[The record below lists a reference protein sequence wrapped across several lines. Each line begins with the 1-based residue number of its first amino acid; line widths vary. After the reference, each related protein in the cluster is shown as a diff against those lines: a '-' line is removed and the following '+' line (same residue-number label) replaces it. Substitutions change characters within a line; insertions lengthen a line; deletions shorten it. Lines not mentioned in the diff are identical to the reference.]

1 MKAYGIFDGGGVK
14 GAALAGC
21 LAAAEEQGVR
31 FLGFGGTS
39 AGSIVATLASVGYTG
54 KELGE
59 LLVDLEFNSLL
70 DDGGDRL
77 DLAKAQFEQI
87 SRALQGGLCNKL
99 GAYFKARSLLKSLG
113 AELGLYTGEPLKQ
126 FLAGRI
132 KAKRPELST
141 HVDLTFEHLEQA
153 KGLPLK
159 IVASDLTNRKPAVFS
174 RHQTEYGASVLDAVR
189 ASTGYPFVFRPVLK
203 NDRSLVDGGLASNLP
218 AFLFEEEFRETRVPA
233 FAFDLVSA
241 PTAAPTSYDLGRYCG
256 DLLATALEASD
267 ELLRT
272 VLQGVYHVPIPTPPG
287 IATLD
292 FRLSRDDRKRLFD
305 AGYQEATSFLNGF
318 APIQRVK
325 QAGYQLKELLRT
337 EYGPPQRFAPV
348 LYGLAKQIEK
358 ETGVRN
364 VRAHVMLPTGRPTPT
379 RIVVYGYGM
388 DDDADFDLELPL
400 EAGCSGLA
408 WRDREIVIANLTES
422 AANPEGWGMT
432 REQHAKVPAS
442 RKSMMCVPI
451 HREVLSGE
459 RDRPTPIGTLTVH
472 TPTPLEKTGWV
483 SESGEKRVA
492 AGKAASI
499 MMSWAYV
506 LYHLLRR

>member
-21 LAAAEEQGVR
+21 LAAAEEQGVQ
-31 FLGFGGTS
+31 FQGFGGTS
-39 AGSIVATLASVGYTG
+39 AGSIVATLASVGYNG

-59 LLVDLEFNSLL
+59 ILVGLEFNTFL

-77 DLAKAQFEQI
+77 DHARSQFEQI
-87 SRALQGGLCNKL
+87 SAALRGGWWSKLRAC
-99 GAYFKARSLLKSLG
+99 FKARLLLKSLG
-113 AELGLYTGEPLKQ
+113 VELGLYAGEPLKR
-126 FLAGRI
+126 FLAEKI
-132 KAKRPELST
+132 KEKRPELKS

-153 KGLPLK
+153 RCLPLK
-159 IVASDLTNRKPAVFS
+159 IVASDLTTRKPAVFS

-189 ASTGYPFVFRPVLK
+189 ASTSYPFVFRPVLK

-218 AFLFEEEFRETRVPA
+218 AFLFEKEFRTTRVPA
-233 FAFDLVSA
+233 FAFDLVLA
-241 PTAAPTSYDLGRYCG
+241 PTAAPTNYDIGRYCG

-267 ELLRT
+267 ELLRV
-272 VLQGVYHVPIPTPPG
+272 VLQGVHHVPVRTPPG
-287 IATLD
+287 IATLN
-292 FRLSRDDRKRLFD
+292 FRLSRDDRQRLFD
-305 AGYQEATSFLNGF
+305 AGYQETTTFLNGF

-325 QAGYQLKELLRT
+325 QAGYRLKELLRT

-364 VRAHVMLPTGRPTPT
+364 VRAHVMLPTGRPTST

-388 DDDADFDLELPL
+388 DDDADIDLELPL

-408 WRDREIVIANLTES
+408 WRDREIVIADLVES
-422 AANPEGWGMT
+422 AANPQAWGMT
-432 REQHAKVPAS
+432 REQHAKVPS
-442 RKSMMCVPI
+442 TRKSMMCVPI
-451 HREVLSGE
+451 HRETVPG
-459 RDRPTPIGTLTVH
+459 DAARPTPIGTLTVDS
-472 TPTPLEKTGWV
+472 TTLLGKTGWV
-483 SESGEKRVA
+483 NESGEKRVA
-492 AGKAASI
+492 AGNVASI